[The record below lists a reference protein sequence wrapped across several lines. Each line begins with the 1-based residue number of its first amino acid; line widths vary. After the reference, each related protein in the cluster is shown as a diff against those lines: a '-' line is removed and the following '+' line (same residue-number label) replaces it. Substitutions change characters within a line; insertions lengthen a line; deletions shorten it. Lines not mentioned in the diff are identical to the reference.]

1 MERGSDKH
9 GPRADE
15 EMKEETQAI
24 VKGAPVDSRVEP
36 FRIMEP
42 DEEDED
48 ATEEAP
54 PPAGEADLPPS

>member
-42 DEEDED
+42 DQEDED
-48 ATEEAP
+48 ASEEASP
-54 PPAGEADLPPS
+54 SAGEPDLPPS